1 MSVRWSVA
9 GAVMVSAAMHLY
21 LWFEGYRDVDV
32 IGPAFLLN
40 AFGGA
45 LIAVLLVA
53 WRHWIP
59 PLLAVGFG
67 LSTLGAFILSTTV
80 GLFGLEE
87 SWQGWE
93 VWTAASSELAAIVLG
108 GLRPEPGEPVASRRQ
123 PEHHTSVGASA
134 PRLIPAPPW
143 WPRCRR

>member
-1 MSVRWSVA
+1 MNMRWAVAVSVL
-9 GAVMVSAAMHLY
+9 VSAAMHLY
-21 LWFEGYRDVDV
+21 LWSEGYRDVDV

-45 LIAVLLVA
+45 VIAVLVVV
-53 WRHWIP
+53 WRHWVP

-67 LSTLGAFILSTTV
+67 LSTLGAFVISVTV

-93 VWTAASSELAAIVLG
+93 VWTAAISEAAAVVLG
-108 GLRPEPGEPVASRRQ
+108 GMLALEESPLASRRQ
-123 PEHHTSVGASA
+123 SEHHASVRGSH
-134 PRLIPAPPW
+134 LD
-143 WPRCRR
+143 

>member
-1 MSVRWSVA
+1 MSMRLCAAVA
-9 GAVMVSAAMHLY
+9 VLVSAAMHLY

-45 LIAVLLVA
+45 VIALLLLA

-59 PLLAVGFG
+59 PLLAAGFG
-67 LSTLGAFILSTTV
+67 LSTLGAFVLSTTV

-87 SWQGWE
+87 SWEGWE
-93 VWTAASSELAAIVLG
+93 VWTAAISEVAAVAFGALA
-108 GLRPEPGEPVASRRQ
+108 LRGQYPPGSRGE
-123 PEHHTSVGASA
+123 PEHHTSVRGSH
-134 PRLIPAPPW
+134 LD
-143 WPRCRR
+143 

>member
-1 MSVRWSVA
+1 MITRLSAAAAVA
-9 GAVMVSAAMHLY
+9 VSAAMHLY

-45 LIAVLLVA
+45 VIAVMLLA

-80 GLFGLEE
+80 GLFGLQE
-87 SWQGWE
+87 SWEGWE
-93 VWTAASSELAAIVLG
+93 VWAAAISEIAAVVFGAMVL
-108 GLRPEPGEPVASRRQ
+108 LREPPVSRDQ
-123 PEHHTSVGASA
+123 SEDHASA
-134 PRLIPAPPW
+134 
-143 WPRCRR
+143 RRPHLD

>member
-1 MSVRWSVA
+1 MRMRMLTAVA
-9 GAVMVSAAMHLY
+9 VLVSAAMHLY
-21 LWFEGYRDVDV
+21 LWSEGYRDVDT

-45 LIAVLLVA
+45 VIVVLLYA
-53 WRHWIP
+53 WHHWIP

-80 GLFGLEE
+80 GLFGFEE

-93 VWTAASSELAAIVLG
+93 VWTAAISEIAAVGFGTVVL
-108 GLRPEPGEPVASRRQ
+108 LHENPLASRGQ
-123 PEHHTSVGASA
+123 PEHHASV
-134 PRLIPAPPW
+134 
-143 WPRCRR
+143 RRSHLD